1 MDPELWTVED
11 VGEYLEK
18 QNFKQYRRL
27 FCDENKIDGRVLL
40 SLTEN
45 DLKLPPLNITP
56 FGDVKRLLF
65 LIDNLKDRKKRMHA
79 QRKGYILE
87 KQPYS
92 TLDAYINIDESSTQS
107 GTSSPSCGVSLT
119 DSDDDFSISGKKL
132 KVEPKKF
139 ALSVLYI
146 FSIHFFSGYAVTYAQ
161 EHLPDKKKYPPL
173 PDIFLDSLPYIPW
186 AYKVTEGAIIV
197 LSIFGLT
204 LLFFHKYR
212 YFYYMVMVMVEG
224 RPSL

>member
-1 MDPELWTVED
+1 MDPELWTVDD

-18 QNFKQYRRL
+18 HNFNQFRRL

-40 SLTEN
+40 SLNEN

-65 LIDNLKDRKKRMHA
+65 LIDGLKDKRKRPYA

-92 TLDAYINIDESSTQS
+92 TVDAYINIDESSTLS

-119 DSDDDFSISGKKL
+119 DSDDDFVISTKKL

-146 FSIHFFSGYAVTYAQ
+146 FSIHFFSGFAVTYAQ

-186 AYKVTEGAIIV
+186 AYRVTEGVIIV

-204 LLFFHKYR
+204 MLFFHKYR
-212 YFYYMVMVMVEG
+212 YIFLLYGYLVMI
-224 RPSL
+224 